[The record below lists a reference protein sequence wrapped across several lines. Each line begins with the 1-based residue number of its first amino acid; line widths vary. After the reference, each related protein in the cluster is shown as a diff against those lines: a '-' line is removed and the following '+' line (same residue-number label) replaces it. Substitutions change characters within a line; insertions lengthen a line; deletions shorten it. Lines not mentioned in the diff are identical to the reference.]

1 MKIEKN
7 SFESKLERMLKK
19 FTFYAGIHCVWFG
32 FLAYGPEYCGEKP
45 LQKIERNINQELVQW
60 AEYEDSISL
69 TVFNGDDN
77 MVKYINTS
85 MDDWEE
91 IYFETGTIE
100 KQYINPEEPY
110 IQEMSE
116 FMSAIT
122 EKNSALFSNS
132 LYDDYKILQNL
143 YELERLSERDNS

>member
-1 MKIEKN
+1 
-7 SFESKLERMLKK
+7 
-19 FTFYAGIHCVWFG
+19 
-32 FLAYGPEYCGEKP
+32 
-45 LQKIERNINQELVQW
+45 
-60 AEYEDSISL
+60 
-69 TVFNGDDN
+69 
-77 MVKYINTS
+77 